1 MQTRLW
7 LFRHR
12 FLRAH
17 HPACLVISIGNL
29 TVGGTGKTPVVE
41 KFARTL
47 QDHGRRV
54 AILSRG
60 YKSKKPPLL
69 RRLQRKWLG
78 MERRKPRIVH
88 DGQRLLLDSRFA
100 GDEPFMLAKSLGDVI
115 VLVDKDRVRAALYA
129 IREMKCDTLILD
141 DGMQYLHLKHRLEIC
156 LIDAQAPFGNEYL
169 LPRGTLREPP
179 SNLRRASYIFI
190 TKTPPAGNA
199 ALIERIREY
208 NRTAE
213 IVECRHQPLY
223 LQNLYDSDDRKP
235 LEHLRGKYIAALSGI
250 ARPES
255 FEQSLVALGA
265 QSRNHQELRGPSS
278 IHGPRIAGVCRALL
292 PARSRLHRHHGKRQ
306 RALSRRSS
314 RGWKCR
320 SITCA
325 WKSKSSAGTKA
336 GRASSTGFAAR
347 KNCSRRSG
355 SLLKRV
361 LFPLAVILSAYQES
375 RRFIGGGRW
384 LFDGVLRLRSI
395 PPARP
400 STDLRLANVPRE
412 EIRRI
417 QAEIDATFS
426 TAESPGANS
435 GYYPITSSITFPCTS
450 VSRRSMP
457 L

>member
-1 MQTRLW
+1 MRRWLEAFEEFAIDVILERRYGKRAFALRGFLFALSGLFRIGVQTRLW
-7 LFRHR
+7 LFRNR
-12 FLRAH
+12 IFQPH

-60 YKSKKPPLL
+60 YKSKKPPLF

-78 MERRKPRIVH
+78 LERRKTRIVH

-100 GDEPFMLAKSLGDVI
+100 GDEPFMLAKSLADVI
-115 VLVDKDRVRAALYA
+115 VLVDKDRVRAAKHA

-179 SNLRRASYIFI
+179 PNLRRANYIFI
-190 TKTPPAGNA
+190 TKTPAKGNDL
-199 ALIERIREY
+199 LIERIREY

-223 LQNLYDSDDRKP
+223 LRNLYDPNDRKP
-235 LEHLRGKYIAALSGI
+235 LDDLRGKYIAALSGI

-265 QSRNHQELRGPSS
+265 NLEITKSFADHHRFTDRELQEF
-278 IHGPRIAGVCRALL
+278 
-292 PARSRLHRHHGKRQ
+292 
-306 RALSRRSS
+306 
-314 RGWKCR
+314 
-320 SITCA
+320 
-325 WKSKSSAGTKA
+325 A
-336 GRASSTGFAAR
+336 GRCARRDLDFIVTTEKDSVRFPANIVGLETPVYYLRVEIEILTGHE
-347 KNCSRRSG
+347 SWE
-355 SLLKRV
+355 SLVQRLCQPGDLMV
-361 LFPLAVILSAYQES
+361 PE
-375 RRFIGGGRW
+375 RF
-384 LFDGVLRLRSI
+384 
-395 PPARP
+395 
-400 STDLRLANVPRE
+400 
-412 EIRRI
+412 
-417 QAEIDATFS
+417 FS
-426 TAESPGANS
+426 
-435 GYYPITSSITFPCTS
+435 
-450 VSRRSMP
+450 
-457 L
+457 